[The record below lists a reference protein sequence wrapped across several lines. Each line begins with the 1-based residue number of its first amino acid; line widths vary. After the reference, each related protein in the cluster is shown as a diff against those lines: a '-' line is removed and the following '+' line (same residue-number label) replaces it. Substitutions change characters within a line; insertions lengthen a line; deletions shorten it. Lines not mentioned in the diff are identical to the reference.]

1 MCTAEVVSFR
11 LISYPEE
18 KSSAF
23 ASTRINGAARGG
35 DAEDDMGY

>member
-1 MCTAEVVSFR
+1 MSMAEVVSFR

-18 KSSAF
+18 KASAF

-35 DAEDDMGY
+35 DVEEDMGY

>member
-1 MCTAEVVSFR
+1 MSTAEVVSLR

-18 KSSAF
+18 KASAF

-35 DAEDDMGY
+35 DAEEDMGY